1 MYSIKAKICFETTIQ
16 PFDTGEMM
24 LAKDVAFVISGLD
37 GVPVDVEVDVNPG
50 LHAFEVV
57 GLPDAAVKE
66 SRERVRSAIKN
77 SGKRFPNHRITVN
90 LAPAELKK
98 EGAMLDLAIAVALV
112 KSTGE
117 LGSADIGKAVL
128 LGELS
133 LDGKIRPVNGILPM
147 LISAKQRGFEEV
159 IIPAENAKEGSYI
172 SGITI
177 KKAESLKSVLEY
189 LEGYG
194 ELETVEAVGYD
205 EISDK
210 DDYKND
216 LKFVKGQYVA
226 RRALEIAVSG
236 NHNMLM
242 VGPPGAG
249 KTMLAKCIPSI
260 MPSMSFDEALETT
273 KIHSVAGK
281 LSREEGIISKR
292 PFVTPHHTASNV
304 SIIGGGS
311 SAKPGLISLAH
322 NGVLFLDEMPEYTR
336 SMLESLR
343 QPLEDRVITV
353 SRARQTISYP
363 ASFMLVGSMNPCP
376 CGYFGAKN
384 GKCTCSPVQIAR
396 YKSRISGPLMDRV
409 DIRITVD
416 AVKYDELTA
425 SGEEESSEEVRKRV
439 DAARQI
445 QRERFSGDGISTNAE
460 MGERELRK
468 YCRLSA
474 ECNEILKRSFISLN
488 LSARA
493 RARII
498 KVARTIADLDFS
510 ENIEPKHLL
519 EAISY
524 RSDET

>member
-77 SGKRFPNHRITVN
+77 SGKKFPNHRITVN
-90 LAPAELKK
+90 LAPAEPISPVDFTR
-98 EGAMLDLAIAVALV
+98 ATAIARSSIAPSFL
-112 KSTGE
+112 S
-117 LGSADIGKAVL
+117 SADIGRAVL

-474 ECNEILKRSFISLN
+474 ECNEILKHSFISLN